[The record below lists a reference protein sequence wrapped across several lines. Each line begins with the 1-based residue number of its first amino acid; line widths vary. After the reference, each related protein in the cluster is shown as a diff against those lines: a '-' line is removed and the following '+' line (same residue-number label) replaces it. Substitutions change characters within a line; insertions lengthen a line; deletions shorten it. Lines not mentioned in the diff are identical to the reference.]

1 MTYNIRL
8 TIERQNIHLINRR
21 RQNNQVLNRINTF
34 RLKEL
39 QMTRI
44 ASKKTDTLRQNVHNK
59 QMFLQGAR

>member
-8 TIERQNIHLINRR
+8 TIE

-44 ASKKTDTLRQNVHNK
+44 AN
-59 QMFLQGAR
+59 

>member
-44 ASKKTDTLRQNVHNK
+44 AS
-59 QMFLQGAR
+59 